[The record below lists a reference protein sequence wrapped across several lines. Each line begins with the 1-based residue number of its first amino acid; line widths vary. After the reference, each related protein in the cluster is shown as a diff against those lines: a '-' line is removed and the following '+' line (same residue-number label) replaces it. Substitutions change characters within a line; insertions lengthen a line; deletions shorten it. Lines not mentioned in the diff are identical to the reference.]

1 MKKLSIYYGCHIVV
15 NIALLIIFSAYVEL
29 HLLSVLPVFLIVLM
43 FFQATLFKTNA
54 KNDTIGDTAYSVG
67 NTVRLTEEEQECQY
81 SYLRHSFL
89 FCVPFEIPLIFFLS
103 SYWKLFGIIPY
114 ILAYIIGSIVFKLKK
129 GQEIQNRIIK
139 EKKELEEQIKRE
151 EMGLK

>member
-1 MKKLSIYYGCHIVV
+1 MKKLSIYYGCHVV
-15 NIALLIIFSAYVEL
+15 ANIALLIIFRAYIEL
-29 HLLSVLPVFLIVLM
+29 HLLSVLPAFLIALM
-43 FFQATLFKTNA
+43 FFQTTLFKVNA

-67 NTVRLTEEEQECQY
+67 NTVRLTEEEQAIQY

-114 ILAYIIGSIVFKLKK
+114 ILAYIIGGAVFKLKK

>member
-15 NIALLIIFSAYVEL
+15 NIALLIIFNAYIEL
-29 HLLSVLPVFLIVLM
+29 HLLSVLPVFLMVLM
-43 FFQATLFKTNA
+43 FFQATLFKANA

-67 NTVRLTEEEQECQY
+67 NTVRLTEEEQAIQY

>member
-1 MKKLSIYYGCHIVV
+1 MKKLSIYYGCHIVA

-89 FCVPFEIPLIFFLS
+89 FCVPFEIPLVFFLP

>member
-15 NIALLIIFSAYVEL
+15 NIALLIIFSAYLEL
-29 HLLSVLPVFLIVLM
+29 HLLSFLPVFLIVLM
-43 FFQATLFKTNA
+43 IFQATLFNLDT
-54 KNDTIGDTAYSVG
+54 KNDTVGDTAYSVG